1 MTSLRES
8 PIRRQ
13 PPNRPGWL
21 IPVLAVVGV
30 LVVVGL
36 IYAVVAMARGGG
48 SSSDAASPEPS
59 ACVTTTVVPGQSL
72 PKPAKVVVNV
82 YNASGVSGLAGRTAD
97 EIGARGFR
105 IGQVDNDP
113 TGRTVTGVGEIRYG
127 PKGLKKAQ
135 LLAYYVPGA
144 TLVALDRKGTK
155 VDLAMGKGFNGLA
168 AQDEVDAALT
178 QPSPVASGP
187 GCSTP

>member
-82 YNASGVSGLAGRTAD
+82 YNDRSFD
-97 EIGARGFR
+97 F
-105 IGQVDNDP
+105 
-113 TGRTVTGVGEIRYG
+113 VTKSPPAAACKVGSLV
-127 PKGLKKAQ
+127 K
-135 LLAYYVPGA
+135 
-144 TLVALDRKGTK
+144 TLVALARPT
-155 VDLAMGKGFNGLA
+155 A
-168 AQDEVDAALT
+168 
-178 QPSPVASGP
+178 
-187 GCSTP
+187 